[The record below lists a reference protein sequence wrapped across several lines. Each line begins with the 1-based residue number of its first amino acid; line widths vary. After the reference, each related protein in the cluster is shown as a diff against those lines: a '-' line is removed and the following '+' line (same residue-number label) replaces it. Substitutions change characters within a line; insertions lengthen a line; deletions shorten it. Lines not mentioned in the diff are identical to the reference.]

1 MSTIDFTLQAE
12 LRTDTGKG
20 ASRRLRR
27 EDKVPAI
34 IYGGKKDAVSI
45 TLQHSKVNNMADYE
59 AFYSHILT
67 LVVDG
72 KKQQVILKDVQR
84 HPFKPKLTH
93 LDFQRVEKGQKLHT
107 NVPLHFINEKSS
119 IGVKTEGGVVV
130 HHIADVEIHCLPQD
144 LPEFLEVDVANMHLG
159 DTLHLTDL
167 AVPKGVELVELTK
180 GEDHDQAVVSIVAP
194 RVEKEETDEEETS
207 AEVPTTK
214 ETEAKAEDDDA
225 E

>member
-1 MSTIDFTLQAE
+1 MSTIDFTIQAE
-12 LRTDTGKG
+12 VRTDKGKG

-27 EDKVPAI
+27 ADKLPAI
-34 IYGGKKDAVSI
+34 LYGANKEAVSL
-45 TLQHSKVNNMADYE
+45 TLDHNKVNNMADYE

-67 LVVDG
+67 LVIDG
-72 KKQQVILKDVQR
+72 KKHQAILKDVQR

-107 NVPLHFINEKSS
+107 HVPVHFLNEKSS
-119 IGVKTEGGVVV
+119 IGVKDEGGVVV
-130 HHIADVEIHCLPQD
+130 HHINDVEVTCLPKD
-144 LPEFLEVDVANMHLG
+144 LPEFVEVDVAGMALG

-167 AVPKGVELVELTK
+167 HMPKGVELVELTK

-194 RVEKEETDEEETS
+194 RVEKEPEPEEEVS

-214 ETEAKAEDDDA
+214 ETDEEEEKGDE
-225 E
+225 